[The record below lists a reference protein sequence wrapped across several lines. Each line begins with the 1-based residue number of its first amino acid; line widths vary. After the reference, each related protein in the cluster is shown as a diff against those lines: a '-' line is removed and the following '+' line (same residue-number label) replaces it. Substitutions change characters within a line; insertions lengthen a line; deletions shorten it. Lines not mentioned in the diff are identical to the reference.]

1 MRSKFLSIFLLLC
14 LGVSAQGPKPKIIIL
29 GTGGTIAGSG
39 TSSSRAGYTA
49 GKIPVEDLI
58 GGIPAIKDYA
68 EVSGEQISSVGSQDM
83 TIEIW
88 RKLDKRI
95 NEIGANKEAA
105 GIVITHGT
113 DTQEETAFFL
123 NLTVR
128 NSDIPVVLTGSM
140 RPATA
145 ISADGPKNLF
155 DAILVAADPKSKGRG
170 VMTLFDENIFD
181 GRDLMKINTTKVGGF
196 GALNTGPIGQVY
208 DAKVVYYLHSDRSDL
223 KTPFDMSKVEKLPRV
238 DIVYMYADAPAD
250 LIDHL
255 ISQKVD
261 GIILAGVGN
270 GNMNAAYM
278 DAVKRAVAA
287 NIKVVRST
295 RIPAGRVV
303 LEDEVDDAALGTIAS
318 DDHNPQKARILL
330 MLGLTQT
337 KDTAKLQ
344 EYFLTY

>member
-1 MRSKFLSIFLLLC
+1 MLVSLGLAAQNSKL
-14 LGVSAQGPKPKIIIL
+14 PRIIIL

-88 RKLDKRI
+88 EKLNKRI
-95 NEIGANKEAA
+95 NEIFANNEAD

-123 NLTVR
+123 NLTER
-128 NSDIPVVLTGSM
+128 STNPVVITGSM

-170 VMTLFDENIFD
+170 VMVLFDENIFD
-181 GRDLMKINTTKVGGF
+181 GRDLIKINTTKVGGF

-208 DAKVVYYLHSDRSDL
+208 DAKVEFAMHSDRSDV
-223 KTPFDMSKVEKLPRV
+223 KSPFDISKVDKLPNV
-238 DIVYMYADAPAD
+238 VIVYMYADASPDA
-250 LIDHL
+250 IDFW
-255 ISQKVD
+255 IGKKVD
-261 GIILAGVGN
+261 GIVIAGVGN
-270 GNMNAAYM
+270 GNMNAAYIE
-278 DAVKRAVAA
+278 AVKRAVAA
-287 NIKVVRST
+287 GIKVVRST

-303 LEDEVDDAALGTIAS
+303 LEDEVDDAKLGTIAS
-318 DDHNPQKARILL
+318 DDLNPQKARIML

-337 KDTAKLQ
+337 KDTKKLQ